1 MLIGW
6 RRTLA
11 GVARGFEKP
20 ACGTDGRPRELNNK
34 LLVCNAASFY
44 RSLPNKNGSTTLSDD
59 RVATNIVYPCPDD
72 NARRPA
78 HPALLFHEGP
88 RLLRCNTRSRTNSRY
103 PSRAISRR
111 AADGTKSGGP
121 ATARPRVKSAGIG
134 RHMPRIPGRRRRCA
148 DRRPPVRCASHFGA
162 TPRSLRP
169 REPRVSNGVPDM
181 APTRVIDD
189 RHSVRR
195 VAARGCVGRYP
206 VPFDNRG

>member
-1 MLIGW
+1 MPIGG

-11 GVARGFEKP
+11 GLYTRDSRSPHAVLTTVRASLTTNFQCAMQRVF
-20 ACGTDGRPRELNNK
+20 TDRYRTRTDQSRFPMTGSQRILCIRAPTTTHRRLATPCCSPLAPRML
-34 LLVCNAASFY
+34 
-44 RSLPNKNGSTTLSDD
+44 
-59 RVATNIVYPCPDD
+59 
-72 NARRPA
+72 RR
-78 HPALLFHEGP
+78 
-88 RLLRCNTRSRTNSRY
+88 NTRRHTNSRY

-121 ATARPRVKSAGIG
+121 ATARPRVKPVGSG

-169 REPRVSNGVPDM
+169 REPRVSNGVPDT

-195 VAARGCVGRYP
+195 VAARGSVGRYP

>member
-1 MLIGW
+1 MPIGG

-11 GVARGFEKP
+11 GFARGFGKP
-20 ACGTDGRPRELNNK
+20 HAVLTAVRASLTTNFQCAMQRVFADRYRTRTDQLQFPMTGSQQILCIRGPMATQGAIRHR
-34 LLVCNAASFY
+34 VVAQAS
-44 RSLPNKNGSTTLSDD
+44 RM
-59 RVATNIVYPCPDD
+59 
-72 NARRPA
+72 
-78 HPALLFHEGP
+78 
-88 RLLRCNTRSRTNSRY
+88 LRCTTRRRTNSRY

-121 ATARPRVKSAGIG
+121 ATARPRVKPAGTG
-134 RHMPRIPGRRRRCA
+134 RHMARIPGRRRRCA
-148 DRRPPVRCASHFGA
+148 DRRPPVRCASHFGV

-169 REPRVSNGVPDM
+169 REPRVSNGVPDT

-195 VAARGCVGRYP
+195 VAASGCVGRYP

>member
-1 MLIGW
+1 MANRW
-6 RRTLA
+6 ATHA
-11 GVARGFEKP
+11 GRLYTRIREA
-20 ACGTDGRPRELNNK
+20 ACGTDRRPRELNNK

-44 RSLPNKNGSTTLSDD
+44 RSLPNKNGSTTFSDD
-59 RVATNIVYPCPDD
+59 RVATNIVYSYPDD
-72 NARRPA
+72 NARRPSS
-78 HPALLFHEGP
+78 PAILHSRP
-88 RLLRCNTRSRTNSRY
+88 RMLRRNTHSRTNSRY
-103 PSRAISRR
+103 PSRAISWR

-121 ATARPRVKSAGIG
+121 ATARPRVKPAGPG

-169 REPRVSNGVPDM
+169 REPRVSNGVPDT

>member
-1 MLIGW
+1 LPIGG

-11 GVARGFEKP
+11 GFTRGFEKP
-20 ACGTDGRPRELNNK
+20 ACGPDRRPRELNNK
-34 LLVCNAASFY
+34 LSVCNAACFY
-44 RSLPNKNGSTTLSDD
+44 RSLPNKNGSITLSDD
-59 RVATNIVYPCPDD
+59 RVATNIVYSCPDD
-72 NARRPA
+72 NARRLATPCCSPLA
-78 HPALLFHEGP
+78 P
-88 RLLRCNTRSRTNSRY
+88 RMLRRNTRRHTNSRY

-121 ATARPRVKSAGIG
+121 ATARPRVKPAGSG

-169 REPRVSNGVPDM
+169 REPRVSNGVPDT